1 MRGLAGLLRGFQNGG
16 DFGHAAKL
24 LGFIEKNPKTGIET
38 LSPSVDYPYGGMSR
52 KSWLYNQMKKVSA
65 LPPRIVAPA
74 LFDEV
79 AGEIRIPDVLHLDE
93 MIEAKEVKA
102 RADLKK
108 IRAMG
113 RVDPN
118 LGKPQW
124 MPMQHNDI
132 VGNPM
137 IDRPSDPTKAKYV
150 PGFLDSEGKFLNR
163 TDAAERAIATG
174 QVTEGS
180 LRRLVRSPWQ
190 NLDSF
195 DMRDMRGERGWHTLS
210 PSAWENMVEKV
221 GDRDNLK
228 IRMSDHLNI
237 EPNRPS
243 WWQKNKAVFAKK
255 GVQSGLPLIG
265 AFIDLLLTPE
275 KSGAGA
281 VTRNKF
287 TNKEKQRLMEANDEL
302 LRKWEM
308 TQGLGSVGP
317 GLFN

>member
-1 MRGLAGLLRGFQNGG
+1 MMRGLAGLLRGFQNGG

-24 LGFIEKNPKTGIET
+24 LGFIKKDPKTGIET
-38 LSPSVDYPYGGMSR
+38 LSPSVDYPYGGRSR

-65 LPPRIVAPA
+65 LPPQIVAPA

-93 MIEAKEVKA
+93 MIDTKKAKAHWGGPWSGA
-102 RADLKK
+102 RPAYL
-108 IRAMG
+108 
-113 RVDPN
+113 
-118 LGKPQW
+118 
-124 MPMQHNDI
+124 PMQHSDI
-132 VGNPM
+132 VGNPN

-150 PGFLDSEGKFLNR
+150 HGFLDSAGNFLDR
-163 TDAAERAIATG
+163 ADAAERAVATG
-174 QVTEGS
+174 QVTKGELSRNIGAH
-180 LRRLVRSPWQ
+180 SPWQ

-195 DMRDMRGERGWHTLS
+195 DMRDMRGEKGWHTLS
-210 PSAWENMVEKV
+210 PTAWENMVEKV

-243 WWQKNKAVFAKK
+243 WWQKNRDVFAKK

-265 AFIDLLLTPE
+265 AFLDVLLSPE
-275 KSGAGA
+275 KAGAGA
-281 VTRNKF
+281 VTRDKF